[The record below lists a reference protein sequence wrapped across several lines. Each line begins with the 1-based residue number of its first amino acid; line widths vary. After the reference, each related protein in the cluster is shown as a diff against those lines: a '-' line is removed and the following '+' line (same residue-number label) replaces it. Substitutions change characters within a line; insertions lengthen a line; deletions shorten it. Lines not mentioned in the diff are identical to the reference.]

1 MDPPGY
7 KAPQKWRVRG
17 VILDQ
22 HQARS
27 KPHRITSST
36 IEVRILT
43 LHTTLQHFLFQ
54 ASLQHLGWRIASG
67 FWFEY
72 GSKACTPNFIGWF
85 PEESI
90 APSLARLWIGVPSQ
104 FQHQSLRQGY
114 LQWNGWRSS
123 SPKTDLRRRKTT
135 AVDLFMLVLV
145 SKSRSLLHH
154 ILQNQNIDD
163 MATVDQYSHLVSLV
177 YVCSQN
183 FRTFQRMQAP
193 LSMTSSYKRNH
204 VLSRRIC
211 SPSSIKVHRW
221 NLHPTKLMPGFVNP
235 NHQLV
240 TDSTPLHTLGLR
252 APTWEAISWKGNRQY
267 MPIHRAKNEINHLGY
282 QLVKLIFQPSIFGS
296 RHLNHIQIWL
306 VDYEEE
312 WLTMANCSPAKLP

>member
-54 ASLQHLGWRIASG
+54 ASLQHPGWRIASG

-90 APSLARLWIGVPSQ
+90 APSLARLWIGVPRQ

-114 LQWNGWRSS
+114 LQWSGWRSS

-177 YVCSQN
+177 YVCSQI

-193 LSMTSSYKRNH
+193 LSMTSCFIEENLLTFIHQSSSLESSSNKTDAW
-204 VLSRRIC
+204 IC
-211 SPSSIKVHRW
+211 QSQSSAGHW
-221 NLHPTKLMPGFVNP
+221 FDTLAYSGASGANLRSNLLEGQPTIHAN
-235 NHQLV
+235 
-240 TDSTPLHTLGLR
+240 TP
-252 APTWEAISWKGNRQY
+252 
-267 MPIHRAKNEINHLGY
+267 
-282 QLVKLIFQPSIFGS
+282 
-296 RHLNHIQIWL
+296 
-306 VDYEEE
+306 
-312 WLTMANCSPAKLP
+312 C